1 MCFRCYVSQVI
12 IKKKLEGN
20 RSEKTFTK
28 RSNCKAKKYVPRVR
42 FLLVQI
48 VKIIH
53 VRPLLVK
60 LDLIA
65 HLLLTKKMS
74 PVFILL
80 PIAANCVTSHVNYHS
95 KCTFTRGWHSTPN
108 TFWGATSEVWSFQQK
123 PLVTTEQHYVRI
135 SCSVSKKKG
144 SIGWWFNW
152 STIFS

>member
-12 IKKKLEGN
+12 LKKKKLESN

-28 RSNCKAKKYVPRVR
+28 RSNCKAKKYVCRIR

-48 VKIIH
+48 VKIIR

-80 PIAANCVTSHVNYHS
+80 PIVLPHMLTITVNVPSHEA
-95 KCTFTRGWHSTPN
+95 GIPLQTP
-108 TFWGATSEVWSFQQK
+108 SEVQRLRFDPFSRN
-123 PLVTTEQHYVRI
+123 PLSQL
-135 SCSVSKKKG
+135 
-144 SIGWWFNW
+144 N
-152 STIFS
+152 STM

>member
-12 IKKKLEGN
+12 PKKKKLEGN

-28 RSNCKAKKYVPRVR
+28 RSNCKAKKYVPRIR

-80 PIAANCVTSHVNYHS
+80 PIVLPHILHVNYHS

>member
-12 IKKKLEGN
+12 LKKKLEGN

-28 RSNCKAKKYVPRVR
+28 RSNCKAKKYVPRIR

-65 HLLLTKKMS
+65 HVLLTKKNV
-74 PVFILL
+74 PCIH
-80 PIAANCVTSHVNYHS
+80 IAANCCQLCYLT
-95 KCTFTRGWHSTPN
+95 C
-108 TFWGATSEVWSFQQK
+108 
-123 PLVTTEQHYVRI
+123 
-135 SCSVSKKKG
+135 
-144 SIGWWFNW
+144 
-152 STIFS
+152 